1 MNNLKNSVT
10 LMGHLG
16 ADPEFKQFDNGKCLS
31 KFRLATNE
39 VYKGKDGQKNSNTQ
53 WHQCI
58 AWGKQAELI
67 NQLLKKGKEVV
78 VLGKINYRQ
87 YEDNQGNTR
96 NLSEI
101 IVQEFSLTGKKD
113 IA

>member
-1 MNNLKNSVT
+1 MKNLKNSVT

-16 ADPEFKQFDNGKCLS
+16 ADPEFKQLENGKCLS

-39 VYKGKDGQKNSNTQ
+39 IYKTKEGEKVTTTQ
-53 WHQCI
+53 WHQCV

-78 VLGKINYRQ
+78 VLGKINYRN
-87 YEDNQGNTR
+87 YEDKEGQNRTV
-96 NLSEI
+96 SEI
-101 IVQEFSLTGKKD
+101 VINEFSLTGKRET
-113 IA
+113 A